1 MQRTIRIIVA
11 FAFASVSGAA
21 MADPGLVA
29 VPLRV
34 ATAPDTVASD
44 TTARPARG
52 VPGGGYIAGGILAG
66 VAGVAVLL
74 FSQDDDADSN

>member
-34 ATAPDTVASD
+34 ATAPDRVGSD

-66 VAGVAVLL
+66 VVGVAVLL